1 VFIRSLGSH
10 QDRIAQKA
18 FRLRQRVHHTNLQNK
33 IIQKASRIQAI
44 SRNNI
49 ALLETMNHLQKEN
62 IKVSPA
68 CTFLSVVEGMAINI

>member
-1 VFIRSLGSH
+1 VSIRSLGSH

-18 FRLRQRVHHTNLQNK
+18 FRQRQRVHHTDLQNE

-49 ALLETMNHLQKEN
+49 ALLEAMNHLQEEN

-68 CTFLSVVEGMAINI
+68 CISLSVVEGLDR